1 MKNFQK
7 LFMNKL
13 KMSLKN
19 SVDRKRIDFLGTKD
33 LVEITKMLN
42 DEVKIKK
49 SKDLQNT
56 VGF

>member
-1 MKNFQK
+1 
-7 LFMNKL
+7 MNKL

>member
-1 MKNFQK
+1 
-7 LFMNKL
+7 MNKL

-19 SVDRKRIDFLGTKD
+19 FVDRKRIDFLCTKKLD
-33 LVEITKMLN
+33 EITKMLN